1 MSFNVDCTTF
11 EENGDMAVIGYAR
24 VSSTGQSLDVQTDKL
39 AACERVFTEKRSG
52 AGDLTDFGRSTER
65 LSVAEGHRAIVLSAR
80 YTENAATKLHY
91 AVEALNNNLQTFIE

>member
-1 MSFNVDCTTF
+1 
-11 EENGDMAVIGYAR
+11 MAVIGYAR

-65 LSVAEGHRAIVLSAR
+65 LSVAEGIAQSSSVHDTPRMPRPSFTMPSRHL
-80 YTENAATKLHY
+80 TTTCKH
-91 AVEALNNNLQTFIE
+91 